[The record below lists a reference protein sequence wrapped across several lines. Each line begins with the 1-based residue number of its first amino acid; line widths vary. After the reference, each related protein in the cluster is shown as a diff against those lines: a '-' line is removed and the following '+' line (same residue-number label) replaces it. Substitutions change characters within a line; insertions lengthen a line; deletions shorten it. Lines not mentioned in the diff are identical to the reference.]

1 MIVYVLSSIIAILL
15 YVSINTFVKLER
27 SDDTVLQLLDRHNA
41 LKTRIAETIVYMKE
55 IDSKGGFESDDE
67 VGDTFERLKLSL
79 NKIQK
84 YTGVEEDG
92 NTSK

>member
-1 MIVYVLSSIIAILL
+1 MIIEILL
-15 YVSINTFVKLER
+15 GILLLASMSANIIQIKRQETLETWFEDMS
-27 SDDTVLQLLDRHNA
+27 SDLDKVQQEF
-41 LKTRIAETIVYMKE
+41 LI
-55 IDSKGGFESDDE
+55 IDEKKMFESDDE

-92 NTSK
+92 NNSK

>member
-1 MIVYVLSSIIAILL
+1 MIIEGILGLLLVTSMTANLIQLKRQETLETWFEDMSSDLDKVQKEFLIIDE
-15 YVSINTFVKLER
+15 K
-27 SDDTVLQLLDRHNA
+27 
-41 LKTRIAETIVYMKE
+41 KM
-55 IDSKGGFESDDE
+55 FESDDE